1 MDDDEPGFGM
11 RTATLRDYQ
20 RKHHAEVT
28 ALSQAAGEVDVAT
41 SAGGGSRVSVALGG
55 NGSCERLGGAVR
67 AALSL
72 LKAWD
77 SRLGMGF

>member
-41 SAGGGSRVSVALGG
+41 SAGGGSDLGDA
-55 NGSCERLGGAVR
+55 EPGAEEPC
-67 AALSL
+67 LSGPGRQWEL
-72 LKAWD
+72 
-77 SRLGMGF
+77 